1 MRGLRF
7 CSALMFSAIAAGCAT
22 NTEKYHWGEYDSS
35 LYAYYKD
42 PSKVAELSAALEAV
56 VKDAEQTKS
65 VVPPGVYAEFGFLL
79 LQQNRFR
86 EAIGFFEQEKSR
98 WPESTVFMNR
108 MIQVASSQTASSL
121 GHE

>member
-1 MRGLRF
+1 MV
-7 CSALMFSAIAAGCAT
+7 SAIAAGCAT

-35 LYAYYKD
+35 LYAYYRD

-65 VVPPGVYAEFGFLL
+65 VVPPGVYAEYGYLL
-79 LQQNRFR
+79 LQQNRSK
-86 EAIGFFEQEKSR
+86 EAIGLFEQEKSS

-108 MIQVASSQTASSL
+108 MIQVASSLTASTS
-121 GHE
+121 GQE